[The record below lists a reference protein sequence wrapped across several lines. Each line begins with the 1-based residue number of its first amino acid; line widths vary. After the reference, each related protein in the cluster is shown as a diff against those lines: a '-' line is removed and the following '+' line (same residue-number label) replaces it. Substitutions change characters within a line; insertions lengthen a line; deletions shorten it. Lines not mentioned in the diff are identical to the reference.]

1 VRVLSRNLA
10 RVRRVAARRG
20 WVAVLLECARWVVR
34 YLLGLVGL
42 RGRGSFTWDG
52 RSYQLFRHGYHYTWM
67 NERAVE
73 VPIFRALLAGHD
85 PARVLEV
92 GNVLSHYGPLNH
104 AVVDRYERA
113 EGVVNRDVMEIG
125 PPGPLDLIV
134 SISTLEHVGWDEEP
148 RDPDKAARAIEHLR
162 GLLAPGGR
170 LVFSVPAGYNPG
182 LDRRLAGG
190 EVELSELGALG
201 RDRGGW
207 REVDPRAALAAGYD
221 ELLYEAEAVL
231 IATAQ
236 AQPPNRAE
244 RHVPGRFV

>member
-1 VRVLSRNLA
+1 
-10 RVRRVAARRG
+10 
-20 WVAVLLECARWVVR
+20 
-34 YLLGLVGL
+34 
-42 RGRGSFTWDG
+42 
-52 RSYQLFRHGYHYTWM
+52 M

-85 PARVLEV
+85 PARLLEV

-182 LDRRLAGG
+182 LDRRLAAG

-207 REVDPRAALAAGYD
+207 REIEPRTALAAGYD

-236 AQPPNRAE
+236 PPNRAE